1 MADIRG
7 TPGDDVL
14 EGTGGPDRIAGLG
27 GDDVL
32 RGLMGND
39 RLFGG
44 SGGDL
49 LRGGP
54 GIDVLAG
61 GAGNDRLFGGDGP
74 DALWG
79 GDGND
84 ALLGNAGDDV
94 LLGGAGRDR
103 LAGGAGD
110 DVLNGGPGPDTLTG
124 GPGADTFVIGNVAH
138 GLDVITDFDPDEGD
152 TMDVAPALPG
162 FRPGV
167 AVGDFVDLR
176 DTPDGTVVALSPR
189 GLGEPYTDVAL
200 LRGVSVGSLTDEQ
213 LGLRPVDAGG
223 DPIPE
228 PIAPGGLAVE
238 LVDLVEVPAT
248 AGSRPLARIN
258 TLYHADDG
266 SGRLFVNDSHGPMY
280 VIENGV
286 LDPDPILDLRTDLPD
301 SGFVIRANED
311 GFRSFAFHPDFEN
324 RGTPGFGK
332 VYLALSATPES
343 AADHP
348 GTRVFED
355 PFGTRVVHHDVI
367 AEVTLNPNT
376 LALNPN
382 SYRELLRVEQPG
394 VNHNMDQIAFNPNSE
409 PGDPDYGL
417 LYAGLGDGAGSR
429 ATAQDVGTIL
439 GTVIRIDPLRAGGRA
454 YTVPDDNPFVDRP
467 DALPEVW
474 AYGFRHPEFLAW
486 DPGGDGDM
494 LIADI
499 GANNIEEVN
508 LGLPGRNYGWA
519 EREGTFAVDPDDS
532 SRVFELPGND
542 AALGFTYPVAQYDH
556 TEGRAIAGGF
566 VYRGDAVPELVGKYL
581 FGDIVNGRVFYVD
594 VDDLQL
600 GQQAEIRELTLVH
613 GGEERTLLEILG
625 NDSRADLRFGQD
637 EAGELYIMSKR
648 DGVIRELRP
657 VDGAP
662 AATTAEAL
670 TPDDLFGDGGAPPA
684 GSATPPAGPS
694 SAATAAAV
702 AGSTLDV
709 LLGGA
714 APLPA

>member
-1 MADIRG
+1 MADVRG
-7 TPGDDVL
+7 TREDDVL
-14 EGTGGPDRIAGLG
+14 AGTNGPDRITGLAG
-27 GDDVL
+27 D
-32 RGLMGND
+32 
-39 RLFGG
+39 
-44 SGGDL
+44 DL

-54 GIDVLAG
+54 GLDRLVG
-61 GAGNDRLFGGDGP
+61 DAGNDRLLGGGGP
-74 DALWG
+74 DGLWG
-79 GDGND
+79 GAGND
-84 ALLGNAGDDV
+84 ALLGNAGDDL
-94 LLGGAGRDR
+94 LLGGPGRDR
-103 LAGGAGD
+103 LSGGAGA
-110 DVLNGGPGPDTLTG
+110 DVLNGGPGRDVLTG
-124 GPGADTFVIGNVAH
+124 GAGADTFVVGNVAH
-138 GLDVITDFDPDEGD
+138 RLDVVTDFDPDGGD
-152 TMDVAPALPG
+152 TLDVAPALPA

-176 DTPDGTVVALSPR
+176 GTPEGTIIALNPR

-200 LRGVSVGSLTDEQ
+200 LRGTVVDALTDEQ

-228 PIAPGGLAVE
+228 PIEAGGLAVE
-238 LVDLVEVPAT
+238 LVDLVEVPET
-248 AGSRPLARIN
+248 AGDRPAARIN

-266 SGRLFVNDSHGPMY
+266 SGRLFVNDSRGPMY
-280 VIENGV
+280 VIEDGR
-286 LDPDPILDLRTDLPD
+286 LDPEPILDLRTDLPD

-332 VYLALSATPES
+332 LYLAFSATPES
-343 AADHP
+343 VDDHP

-355 PFGTRVVHHDVI
+355 PFGTHVVHHDVI
-367 AEVTLNPNT
+367 AEVTLNPTT

-394 VNHNMDQIAFNPNSE
+394 VNHNLDQIAFDPNAE

-417 LYAGLGDGAGSR
+417 LYAGLGDGAGSK
-429 ATAQDVGTIL
+429 AHVQDVGTIL

-474 AYGFRHPEFLAW
+474 AYGFRHPEFLGW

-494 LIADI
+494 FIADI

-519 EREGTFAVDPDDS
+519 EREGTFAINPDDS
-532 SRVFELPGND
+532 TRVFELPGND
-542 AALGFTYPVAQYDH
+542 AARGFTYPVAQYDH
-556 TEGRAIAGGF
+556 GEGRAIAGGF
-566 VYRGDAVPELVGKYL
+566 VYRGDAIPELVGKYV

-594 VDDLQL
+594 VADLRL
-600 GQQAEIRELTLVH
+600 GRQAEIRELTLVH
-613 GGEERTLLEILG
+613 GGRERTLLEILG

-637 EAGELYIMSKR
+637 EAGELYLMSKR

-657 VDGAP
+657 VDRAP
-662 AATTAEAL
+662 AATAEAL
-670 TPDDLFGDGGAPPA
+670 TPEELFDNGGAPP
-684 GSATPPAGPS
+684 PAGA
-694 SAATAAAV
+694 SAPATAAVPGRA
-702 AGSTLDV
+702 LDD
-709 LLGGA
+709 LLGDTS
-714 APLPA
+714 PVPA